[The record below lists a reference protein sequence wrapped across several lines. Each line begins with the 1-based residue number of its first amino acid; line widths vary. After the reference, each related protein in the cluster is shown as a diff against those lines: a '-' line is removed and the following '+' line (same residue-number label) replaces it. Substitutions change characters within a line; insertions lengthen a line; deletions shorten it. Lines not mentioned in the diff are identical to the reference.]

1 MRVLSAEEALLH
13 VFEHKFVLGHF
24 QLFPLAL
31 KLIRE
36 EIEEEEEEEEEFI
49 ELKRL
54 EHEAMQKNTSQ

>member
-36 EIEEEEEEEEEFI
+36 EIEEEEEEEFI

>member
-1 MRVLSAEEALLH
+1 VRVLSAEEALLH

-36 EIEEEEEEEEEFI
+36 EIEEEEEEEEFI